1 MAAVVLL
8 VAVGGII
15 MALGGG
21 GDEPVSTITPSA
33 PTTPTAEP
41 TTEPTDGADDRA
53 VERAVHD
60 QPTDKPTQAPAGKAI
75 DLGNGV
81 KLTPAAGWQV
91 RSEQKGA
98 AQLANGRDIFVGI
111 VAKLPADS
119 NAGQTCDA
127 YHRDIAKEYTN
138 GKFADP
144 KKADLGTKKLSGATC
159 QAQVTVANG
168 GNAIKVTI
176 FSLVSIRTDGLTV
189 VGTAVLH
196 RGLRHRAARQ
206 GLQRDGELHAEG
218 PGGRRLAD
226 TVASGRRDR
235 TSRPRAGR
243 SLSVVRSYA
252 RQHASDRRPVA
263 HGGPAQGG
271 QRLRAVR

>member
-1 MAAVVLL
+1 VAAVVLL

-15 MALGGG
+15 MALSGG
-21 GDEPVSTITPSA
+21 GDDPVSTITPSA
-33 PTTPTAEP
+33 PTTPTADP
-41 TTEPTDGADDRA
+41 TTEPTP
-53 VERAVHD
+53 
-60 QPTDKPTQAPAGKAI
+60 QPTEPSSAPPSDQPTQAPAGKAI

-127 YHRDIAKEYTN
+127 YHRDIAKEYTD

-189 VGTAVLH
+189 VGTVYFTGDSDAKQLDQDYSAMVNSMLK
-196 RGLRHRAARQ
+196 GQAA
-206 GLQRDGELHAEG
+206 
-218 PGGRRLAD
+218 GG
-226 TVASGRRDR
+226 
-235 TSRPRAGR
+235 
-243 SLSVVRSYA
+243 
-252 RQHASDRRPVA
+252 
-263 HGGPAQGG
+263 
-271 QRLRAVR
+271 